1 MSLLDCTENICLDNE
16 IISNMCIKYFEKYG
30 PFGAIIGFDD
40 DKRKHTRI
48 EYINK
53 DKINTTDILK
63 YPHKWILCVY
73 PGIDINFLKLQNRD
87 KTPIDGW
94 DRKFSPVKKITYGI
108 GRADFINI
116 TFKSI
121 LDLCENGQL

>member
-1 MSLLDCTENICLDNE
+1 MEHWTSSILDDNLENI
-16 IISNMCIKYFEKYG
+16 S
-30 PFGAIIGFDD
+30 DD
-40 DKRKHTRI
+40 RRV

-63 YPHKWILCVY
+63 YPHKWVLCVY
-73 PGIDINFLKLQNRD
+73 QGYSISFLILQNND
-87 KTPIDGW
+87 KTLMSGW
-94 DRKFSPVKKITYGI
+94 DIKFSTVKKITYSI
-108 GRADFINI
+108 GGADLINI

>member
-1 MSLLDCTENICLDNE
+1 MSLLDCTENIRLDNE
-16 IISNMCIKYFEKYG
+16 IISNMCIKYFKKYG
-30 PFGAIIGFDD
+30 YLGSGINDD
-40 DKRKHTRI
+40 RRI

-63 YPHKWILCVY
+63 YPHKWVLCVY
-73 PGIDINFLKLQNRD
+73 QGYSISFLILQNND
-87 KTPIDGW
+87 KTLMSGW
-94 DRKFSPVKKITYGI
+94 DIKFSTVKKITYSI
-108 GRADFINI
+108 GGADLINI